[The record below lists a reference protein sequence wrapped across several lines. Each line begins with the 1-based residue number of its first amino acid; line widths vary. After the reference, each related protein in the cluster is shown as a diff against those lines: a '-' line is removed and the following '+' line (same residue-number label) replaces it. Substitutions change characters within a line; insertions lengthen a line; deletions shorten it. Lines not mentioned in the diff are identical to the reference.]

1 MGLLNLSFIRT
12 FEKLIQLKKKWVTF
26 AVRRR
31 KLRNLRRKLRN
42 LRRKL
47 RNLRKRRNL
56 LKRNL
61 LKRNLLKR
69 NLLQQLPL
77 QHRITTERPI
87 PNNSIL
93 YLLFQTWD
101 YNKNFEAKKKKK

>member
-31 KLRNLRRKLRN
+31 KLRNLRKILRN

-47 RNLRKRRNL
+47 RNLRKRR
-56 LKRNL
+56 RNL
-61 LKRNLLKR
+61 LKRSLLKR
-69 NLLQQLPL
+69 NLLQELPL

-101 YNKNFEAKKKKK
+101 YKKNFEAKKKKK